1 MSDITDGT
9 IIAIDG
15 KQARRSYDKRNR
27 KSAIHMVSAW
37 ASHNGIVLEQQ
48 KTDDKS
54 NKKTAMPKLLK
65 LLEIKGCIITLYAM
79 GCQKEVAKTIQ
90 YKDADYVLALKGNQG
105 NLSND
110 VILES
115 LMSIK
120 RSGASAIV
128 TYFAIEIAKKI
139 K

>member
-110 VILES
+110 VKDFFETA
-115 LMSIK
+115 IK
-120 RSGASAIV
+120 EN
-128 TYFAIEIAKKI
+128 FKD
-139 K
+139 